1 MKKIVSIIAI
11 ILLIGCTKETSIEQ
25 PKKDT
30 IATIKLPLKYKR

>member
-11 ILLIGCTKETSIEQ
+11 ILLIGCTKEVSVEQ

-30 IATIKLPLKYKR
+30 IKVTLKYKR